1 MLERWRSSLGKDT
14 MYQDGK
20 NCSTANQLTFK
31 KGQYPGLP
39 RWAQYK
45 YIKSLKVE
53 EGGGKEGQRRSK

>member
-1 MLERWRSSLGKDT
+1 